1 MGTLY
6 KRGDTWHADYVDRQ
20 GRRRRVSTRTGDIK
34 VARARLRELELATT
48 DRAAHPTEAID
59 ESLRY
64 FVDVVHAGSP
74 AGTVSSYRQKARHL
88 SRLLGGE
95 QADAITR
102 ERAERYIAARLGEG
116 AHPHS
121 VHKELVVLRGA
132 LDSARGRDRFHG
144 PADVVPRFRAQYTP
158 RTTYLT
164 PDQFAALTEHLV
176 RDPPGTDAPELRRE
190 RWERRRN
197 GRVLYC
203 MLIAF
208 ASPRVGELE
217 AMRPAHVD
225 LARDVLRVPKGK
237 TIGRSVAIHPMLRPW
252 LEWRLGEVAH
262 AQQPLVEPWA
272 NVRRDLGRAADR
284 AGVPRVTP
292 NDLRRTFA
300 SWLVQGGT
308 PLLVVSRLLGH
319 SSTRMVDLVY
329 GQLDE
334 ATLHAAIGRLPGGCD
349 AGVTLT
355 GPQNVTP
362 GAIGTARGARRGRI
376 SDENRVPRVG
386 IEPTTRGF
394 SGPSSPAPKVS
405 QPRAKLRL
413 VK

>member
-1 MGTLY
+1 MGTLN
-6 KRGDTWHADYVDRQ
+6 KRKGTWHANYVDRQ
-20 GRRRRVSTRTGDIK
+20 GRRRRVSTHTGDLK

-48 DRAAHPTEAID
+48 DRAAHPTEALD
-59 ESLRY
+59 DALRY
-64 FVDVVHAGSP
+64 FVDVTHAGSP
-74 AGTVSSYRQKARHL
+74 AGTVSSYRQKARHV
-88 SRLLGGE
+88 SRLLGAE

-102 ERAERYIAARLGEG
+102 ERVERYIAARLAEG
-116 AHPHS
+116 AHTHS

-132 LDSARGRDRFHG
+132 LTAARARGVFHG
-144 PADVVPRFRAQYTP
+144 QADVVPPFSAQYTP

-164 PDQFAALTEHLV
+164 PDQFAELAGHLV
-176 RDPPGTDAPELRRE
+176 RNPPGPRAPELRRE
-190 RWERRRN
+190 RWERRRQ
-197 GRVLYC
+197 GRLLYC

-217 AMRPAHVD
+217 ALDWQHVD
-225 LARDVLRVPKGK
+225 LQRGVIAIPRGK
-237 TIGRSVAIHPMLRPW
+237 TRGRPIAIHAMLRPW
-252 LEWRLGEVAH
+252 LEALH
-262 AQQPLVEPWA
+262 AGAGPVIEPWG
-272 NVRRDLGRAADR
+272 NVQRDLGRAAAR

-349 AGVTLT
+349 AGVTSGASRKGSAGAIVT
-355 GPQNVTP
+355 GP
-362 GAIGTARGARRGRI
+362 ARRLGRI
-376 SDENRVPRVG
+376 SDEDQVPRVG

-394 SGPSSPAPKVS
+394 SGLSSLAPKAV
-405 QPRAKLRL
+405 PRRAKLRL
-413 VK
+413 VR

>member
-6 KRGDTWHADYVDRQ
+6 KRGDTWHADFVDRA
-20 GRRRRVSTRTGDIK
+20 GRRRRVSTRTADLK

-48 DRAAHPTEAID
+48 DRASHPTEALD
-59 ESLRY
+59 DALRY
-64 FVDVVHAGSP
+64 FVDVTHASSP

-88 SRLLGGE
+88 SRLMGAE
-95 QADAITR
+95 QTDAITR
-102 ERAERYIAARLGEG
+102 ERIERYIASRLGEG
-116 AHPHS
+116 AHTHS

-132 LDSARGRDRFHG
+132 LTASRARGLFHG
-144 PADVVPRFRAQYTP
+144 PPDVVPRFRAQYTP

-164 PDQFAALTEHLV
+164 PDQFAELAEHLV
-176 RDPPGTDAPELRRE
+176 RNPPGPRAPDLRRQ

-217 AMRPAHVD
+217 ALQWEHVD
-225 LARDVLRVPKGK
+225 LARGVLRIPEGK
-237 TIGRSVAIHPMLRPW
+237 TVGRPIAIHPMLRPW
-252 LEWRLGEVAH
+252 LEAMH
-262 AQQPLVEPWA
+262 AGTGPVIEPWA
-272 NVRRDLGRAADR
+272 NVQRDLASAAAR

-300 SWLVQGGT
+300 SWLVQAGT

-334 ATLHAAIGRLPGGCD
+334 ATLHEAIGRLPGGCD
-349 AGVTLT
+349 AGVTSAASRD
-355 GPQNVTP
+355 GTP
-362 GAIGTARGARRGRI
+362 GAIRTARRGGRGRI
-376 SDENRVPRVG
+376 SDEDRVPRTG
-386 IEPTTRGF
+386 IEPVTRGF
-394 SGPSSPAPKVS
+394 SGRSSLTPKSAPR
-405 QPRAKLRL
+405 QPRLRL
-413 VK
+413 VR

>member
-1 MGTLY
+1 MGTLNN
-6 KRGDTWHADYVDRQ
+6 RDGVWHANYVDRQ
-20 GRRRRVSTRTGDIK
+20 GRRRRISTRTADIK

-48 DRAAHPTEAID
+48 DRAAHPTEALD
-59 ESLRY
+59 DALKY
-64 FVDVVHAGSP
+64 FVDVTHAGSP

-88 SRLLGGE
+88 SRLLGAE
-95 QADAITR
+95 LADAITR
-102 ERAERYIAARLGEG
+102 ERVERYIAARLGEG

-121 VHKELVVLRGA
+121 VHKELVVLRGSLEA
-132 LDSARGRDRFHG
+132 ARARGRFHG
-144 PADVVPRFRAQYTP
+144 AADVVPRFRAQYTP

-164 PDQFAALTEHLV
+164 PDQFAALAEHLV
-176 RDPPGTDAPELRRE
+176 RNPPGPVAPELRRQ

-225 LARDVLRVPKGK
+225 LGRDVLRVPKGK
-237 TIGRSVAIHPMLRPW
+237 TLGRSIAIHPMLRPW

-262 AQQPLVEPWA
+262 AQDPLVEPWA

-329 GQLDE
+329 GQLDD

-349 AGVTLT
+349 AGVTSAGSQDGT
-355 GPQNVTP
+355 R
-362 GAIGTARGARRGRI
+362 GAIGTARGVRRSRI
-376 SDENRVPRVG
+376 SDGDRVPRVG

-394 SGPSSPAPKVS
+394 SGLSSLAPKAA
-405 QPRAKLRL
+405 QRRPKLKL
-413 VK
+413 CK